1 MFIQAK
7 AGKIIS
13 KKKRIRIQMPKALI
27 YQFLAT
33 FNGTYYTIII
43 VWLTFASNLGSSKN
57 PSGMP
62 SIESS
67 LLKTSKHIQEKLKK
81 NSFAIRG
88 MVN

>member
-1 MFIQAK
+1 
-7 AGKIIS
+7 
-13 KKKRIRIQMPKALI
+13 MPKALI

-33 FNGTYYTIII
+33 FNGTYYTVII

-67 LLKTSKHIQEKLKK
+67 LLKTSKHIQEKLQN

-88 MVN
+88 MVNCKL